1 MKGLSLSVLID
12 SFPCFYINVYSR
24 QPEDGK
30 RSLENKMDNP
40 TFVDEEDIPMVHRDE
55 EDYDDYKT
63 LDTNRV
69 DETSFIEPDTA
80 EATSTL
86 RLKQKVKQDKIN
98 ALYRHR
104 DVMGN
109 PDLINLDQF
118 RITKDPKKGSQF
130 SSFTMVIDVFL

>member
-1 MKGLSLSVLID
+1 
-12 SFPCFYINVYSR
+12 
-24 QPEDGK
+24 
-30 RSLENKMDNP
+30 MDNP
-40 TFVDEEDIPMVHRDE
+40 TFVDEEDIPMVHQDE